1 MRCPKNRSINY
12 AEWGRS
18 TTKRQ
23 HQQQQRTDER
33 GLERRR
39 REKNKSYRNI
49 YIKLNC
55 TMKEYLYN
63 AWRGTRLCVKRASF
77 LWRHRLNGK
86 HSIRSIT
93 MEIMDKTHT
102 HTQIF
107 FRTIFY
113 KQSDN
118 RFLMASLRFFFSFSF
133 LFVLFFSPVL
143 FSLSLSS
150 QHFDSK
156 KYILHP
162 QQRDISTI
170 LVFIAIWECVCGRMC
185 VCLFVSFF
193 PHSCQKNLIRAIPNE
208 WLKSQ

>member
-23 HQQQQRTDER
+23 HQQQQRTHER

-63 AWRGTRLCVKRASF
+63 AWRGTRLFVKRASF

-143 FSLSLSS
+143 FSLSLVAAFRFKKIHITSS
-150 QHFDSK
+150 ATGYQYHIGF
-156 KYILHP
+156 Y
-162 QQRDISTI
+162 
-170 LVFIAIWECVCGRMC
+170 CYMRMC
-185 VCLFVSFF
+185 LWTDVRL
-193 PHSCQKNLIRAIPNE
+193 LIR
-208 WLKSQ
+208 